1 MTQKEL
7 LQLIG
12 QELFPDWKKI
22 PGLGGGF
29 VYRLPR
35 MDGIT
40 DTVRIATSTLRDG
53 FSIGIWLSGD
63 RTFNEVEDIME
74 FFCRKYNKTQLF
86 ATIKLNAISPMDW
99 SSTPI
104 ESAEDMTPIYPPM
117 REVVFD
123 QILPF
128 LERFNTLEA
137 VYEHAMEMHRIRD
150 TDEFALSRFIHS
162 PVEYRLLILKRLIA
176 APDFIE
182 YGERFAEA
190 YKDNPHWDSKGF
202 YIELFEYLK
211 KM

>member
-7 LQLIG
+7 LQLVG

-22 PGLGGGF
+22 SGLGGGLI
-29 VYRLPR
+29 YRKKALEGVDDIIIFPS
-35 MDGIT
+35 G
-40 DTVRIATSTLRDG
+40 TLRDG
-53 FSIGIWLSGD
+53 LYVGTSLVGARSFD
-63 RTFNEVEDIME
+63 VVENILE
-74 FFCRKYNKTQLF
+74 SFFRKKNLNDLLI
-86 ATIKLNAISPMDW
+86 TIKYILDVKNDW
-99 SSTPI
+99 SSVSI
-104 ESAEDMTPIYPPM
+104 ESAEDLTPIYAPM

-162 PVEYRLLILKRLIA
+162 PVEYRLLILKRLIV

>member
-1 MTQKEL
+1 MTHKEL
-7 LQLIG
+7 CTAIG
-12 QELFPDWKKI
+12 NELFPDWKMI
-22 PGLGGGF
+22 RESDGLLFSKRLHDRTKDVILISTPTTVNG
-29 VYRLPR
+29 YRL
-35 MDGIT
+35 GSWI
-40 DTVRIATSTLRDG
+40 
-53 FSIGIWLSGD
+53 SGRRALLD
-63 RTFNEVEDIME
+63 VEDILAH
-74 FFCRKYNKTQLF
+74 FYKKYCPDTPLL
-86 ATIKLNAISPMDW
+86 TIVKDVFVGKVIP
-99 SSTPI
+99 STPI
-104 ESAEDMTPIYPPM
+104 ESAEDLAPIYAPM

-162 PVEYRLLILKRLIA
+162 PVEYRLSILKRLIA